1 MRDWAAGILCF
12 VLMAAGAWAYLSAS
26 AQKTSRISCPVRLL
40 FKGGTTMMA
49 ALLAIYGSLQSQL
62 PAHFL
67 IALGIAVCAA
77 ADVILEIRFKAGM
90 LVFALGHICY
100 IASFVM
106 MGGINHLSILVYALL
121 IVMIAVVTQKLK
133 KSLDEPY
140 TPYLLY
146 SLIIAAMF
154 SLALAQPLTAA
165 LGALLFVI
173 SDSLLFLGIIKEK
186 PKVSHTAVISTYYLA
201 QFLLALS
208 TII

>member
-26 AQKTSRISCPVRLL
+26 AQKTVRISRSLRLL

-49 ALLAIYGSLQSQL
+49 ALLAFYGSLQSQL
-62 PAHFL
+62 PAHF
-67 IALGIAVCAA
+67 IIVLGIAVCAA
-77 ADVILEIRFKAGM
+77 ADVILELRFKAGM
-90 LVFALGHICY
+90 LVFATGHICY
-100 IASFVM
+100 IAAFVM
-106 MGGINHLSILVYALL
+106 MGGISHLSILVYALL
-121 IVMIAVVTQKLK
+121 IVMIAVATQKLK

-140 TPYLLY
+140 IPYLLY

-173 SDSLLFLGIIKEK
+173 SDSLLFLGIMKVK
-186 PKVSHTAVISTYYLA
+186 SKVSHTAVISTYYLA

-208 TII
+208 TIV